1 MAGFLLVVATPIG
14 NLEDLG
20 PRVKE
25 AFAQVDAVLAED
37 TRRTRNLL
45 SHLGVKK
52 PLESFHQHNQEQ
64 KIPLMLEWLSAGKKL
79 ALATDAGTP
88 AVSDPGAKL
97 IRAALELGIKVIP
110 IPGPS
115 AITTALSV
123 SGFPSDRFL
132 FLGFLPARPAARKKM
147 LEQYRDFPETV
158 VLFEAPHRVR
168 KTVADLEEIW
178 GDRKVCLCREL
189 TKLHEQIEFTDLA
202 GLRRQLEQTEPRGE
216 ITLVIAGKES
226 DSSTHPQ
233 NLEPDLEELIAAMIA
248 EGKTIKQIIS
258 ELESATNLPKN
269 LIYKKALEIKKR
281 LDRGT

>member
-1 MAGFLLVVATPIG
+1 M
-14 NLEDLG
+14 
-20 PRVKE
+20 
-25 AFAQVDAVLAED
+25 AED